1 MASQYGVNSNGHF
14 APVADTLATVEVD
27 EVAGFVAGSVIF
39 SNGAGTAALY
49 DSNSEA
55 NCAAIIGI
63 SDGTYADNA
72 TASYFQTGMVATGL
86 SGLTAGNEYF
96 ADPTDGSLVAFSSIG
111 SGEWTRSMGSAKSS
125 STLEVKIGPV
135 IQK

>member
-14 APVADTLATVEVD
+14 APVADTLATVTVSEA
-27 EVAGFVAGSVIF
+27 AGFAVGNVIYSSGSGSAG
-39 SNGAGTAALY
+39 LY

-63 SDGTYADNA
+63 ADGTYADTA
-72 TASYFQTGMVATGL
+72 TASYFQTGMVASGL
-86 SGLTAGNEYF
+86 SGLTAGNEYY

-111 SGEWTRSMGSAKSS
+111 SGEWTRSMGTAKSS